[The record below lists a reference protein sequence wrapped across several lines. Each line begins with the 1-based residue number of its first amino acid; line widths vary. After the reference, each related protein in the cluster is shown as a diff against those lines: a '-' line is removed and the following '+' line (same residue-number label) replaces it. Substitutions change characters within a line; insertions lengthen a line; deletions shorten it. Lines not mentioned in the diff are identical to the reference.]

1 MSSKIAHWA
10 LGAIGGAALISGVYA
25 AAPVQRTYP
34 SADDAAAAL
43 VQAAR
48 TADTAALR
56 AILGSG
62 SENLINSGDRIAD
75 QQALKR
81 FVEAYDQKHALV
93 AEGPARMVLDVGP
106 NDWPLPIPIVQQGTS
121 WRFDSQEGAQEI
133 IDRRIGRNELAAI
146 RVALT
151 YVDAQRDYFERM
163 KQATGTGF
171 YAQRLVST
179 PGRHDGLFWPAAG
192 DEPESPFGP
201 LVAQAQNEGYPGEM
215 VAGKP
220 RPYQG
225 YYFRILKA
233 QGSDAPGGAK
243 DYVQAGRM
251 TGGFALIAW
260 PASFGA
266 SGIMTFQV
274 NQDGVVYQK
283 DLGPETASLEAA
295 ILRFD
300 PDLSWARVDLAQ

>member
-1 MSSKIAHWA
+1 M
-10 LGAIGGAALISGVYA
+10 LGRRAVGTILAAALASSVH

-34 SADDAAAAL
+34 SAEDAAAAL

-48 TADTAALR
+48 ADDQAALR
-56 AILGSG
+56 AILGPG
-62 SENLINSGDRIAD
+62 SKNLVNSGDRVAD
-75 QQALKR
+75 QQALR
-81 FVEAYDQKHALV
+81 HFVEQYDQKHALV

-106 NDWPLPIPIVQQGTS
+106 QDWPMPIPIVQQGTS
-121 WRFDSQEGAQEI
+121 WRFDAREGAQEI
-133 IDRRIGRNELAAI
+133 VDRRIGRNELAAI

-151 YVDAQRDYFERM
+151 YVDAQRDYFERL
-163 KQATGTGF
+163 KQATGTGAF
-171 YAQRLVST
+171 AQRLVST
-179 PGRHDGLFWPAAG
+179 PDQHDGLYWPAAG

-201 LVAQAQNEGYPGEM
+201 LVAQAEEEGYPGAT

-233 QGSDAPGGAK
+233 QGPDAPGGAK
-243 DYVQAGRM
+243 DYVQDGQM

-274 NQDGVVYQK
+274 NQDGIVYQK
-283 DLGPETASLEAA
+283 DLGRDTASLAAA
-295 ILRFD
+295 ITRFD
-300 PDLSWARVDLAQ
+300 PDLSWARVDLAQQ